1 VKNDTIFYRLFQSF
15 PSIFFELI
23 NQPPE
28 AANAYQFSSVE
39 VKQLSFRIDGVFL
52 PASNA
57 PSPTIYFVEV
67 QFQPDPKFY
76 SRFFTE
82 IFLYLDKTQL
92 RNNWRG
98 VVVYPTPSIDTGE
111 TERYIE
117 LLNSQRVRRIYLDE
131 LSTTP
136 QPSIGIGTVQLV
148 VEPEETAGTKA
159 RALIDQAR
167 LEIADEAAQQEL
179 IQLIERII
187 SYKFP
192 QKSRE
197 EIAQMLGLSDFRQTR
212 VYQETAEEVKLESIP
227 RFLALGLSLEQIAQ
241 GLDLDVEQVRQAA
254 VSHLLASEMSVEQV
268 AEALGL
274 DVELVRQA
282 ASEHPPSEET
292 AEESDTIN

>member
-1 VKNDTIFYRLFQSF
+1 VKTDTIFYRLFQSF

-28 AANAYQFSSVE
+28 SANAYQFSSVE

-52 PASNA
+52 PSSNT
-57 PSPTIYFVEV
+57 PSLPIYFVEV
-67 QFQPDPKFY
+67 QFQPDSKFY

-82 IFLYLDKTQL
+82 IFLYLDKSPL

-98 VVVYPTPSIDTGE
+98 VVVYPTRSIDTGE

-117 LLNSQRVRRIYLDE
+117 LLNSQTVRRIYLDE
-131 LSTTP
+131 LGTTP

-148 VEPEETAGTKA
+148 VAPEETAGRTA

-167 LEIADEAAQQEL
+167 LEIADEATQQEL

-212 VYQETAEEVKLESIP
+212 VYQETAQEAKLETVP
-227 RFLALGLSLEQIAQ
+227 FMLTLGASVEQIAE
-241 GLDLDVEQVRQAA
+241 GIGLDVELVRQTA

-274 DVELVRQA
+274 EVELVRQIE
-282 ASEHPPSEET
+282 ASNTQTDEPIEEV
-292 AEESDTIN
+292 

>member
-1 VKNDTIFYRLFQSF
+1 VKTDTIFYRLFQSF

-52 PASNA
+52 PSSNT
-57 PSPTIYFVEV
+57 PSLPIYFVEV
-67 QFQPDPKFY
+67 QFQPDSKFY

-82 IFLYLDKTQL
+82 IFLYLDKSPL

-98 VVVYPTPSIDTGE
+98 VVVYPTRSIDTGE

-131 LSTTP
+131 LGTTP

-148 VEPEETAGTKA
+148 VAPEETAGRTA

-167 LEIADEAAQQEL
+167 LEIADEATQQEL

-212 VYQETAEEVKLESIP
+212 VYQETAQEAKLETVP
-227 RFLALGLSLEQIAQ
+227 FMLTLGASVEQIAE
-241 GLDLDVEQVRQAA
+241 GIGLDVELVRQTA

-274 DVELVRQA
+274 EVELVRQIE
-282 ASEHPPSEET
+282 ASNTQTDEPIEEV
-292 AEESDTIN
+292 